1 MRLMRPAMA
10 LLAAFVAQPVHAEV
24 TGLTEAGFVS
34 RNEVTVPASPG
45 DAWLETV
52 AINRWWSG
60 DHTYSGDSANLYLDA
75 QATGCFCE
83 KLPVAKD
90 APPGQRMGSIEH
102 AHVVYADPVRRV
114 LRMTGGLGPLQG
126 EAVHATLTITFK
138 PATDGGTTIIW
149 NYVVG
154 GYARMKLADV
164 APLVDKVLGE
174 QVQRLG
180 ARLTPVDGA
189 GSAKPKGE

>member
-1 MRLMRPAMA
+1 MRSLLSGAVLAMFGA
-10 LLAAFVAQPVHAEV
+10 GQAHAEV
-24 TGLTEAGFVS
+24 SGLTEAGFVS
-34 RNEVTVPASPG
+34 RNEVTVEASPG
-45 DAWLETV
+45 EAWQQTV

-60 DHTYSGDSANLYLDA
+60 EHTYSGDAANLYLDP

-83 KLPVAKD
+83 KLPVPKD

-114 LRMTGGLGPLQG
+114 LRMIGGLGPLQG

-138 PATDGGTTIIW
+138 PAENGGTTIIW

-154 GYARMKLADV
+154 GYMRAKMADM
-164 APLVDKVLGE
+164 APVVDKVMAEQLQNLGE
-174 QVQRLG
+174 S
-180 ARLTPVDGA
+180 LTPGKPA
-189 GSAKPKGE
+189 SEPTSAP